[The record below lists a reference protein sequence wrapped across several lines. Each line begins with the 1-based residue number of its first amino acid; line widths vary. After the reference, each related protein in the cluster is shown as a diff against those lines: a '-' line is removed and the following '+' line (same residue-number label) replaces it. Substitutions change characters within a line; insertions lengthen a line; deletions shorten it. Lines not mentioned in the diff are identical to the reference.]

1 MEKVIDRDKFRL
13 TIPSSPKFLR
23 VVRAILA
30 EITHEAGFDEKTG
43 KDIIL
48 AVAEAC
54 TNVIKHS
61 YGGDES
67 KKIIISFSM
76 HDDRLEIE
84 IRDFGKKVDPK
95 EIQHRKLEDV
105 KPGGLGVLFIKSSM
119 DEVEYDTSMRHGTTL
134 TLVKYL
140 KTAERTFAE

>member
-1 MEKVIDRDKFRL
+1 MEKVIDKDRFRV

-23 VVRAILA
+23 VVRAILS

-48 AVAEAC
+48 AVDEAC

-61 YGGDES
+61 YHEDDGR
-67 KKIIISFSM
+67 KIIISFSM
-76 HDDRLEIE
+76 HPDRLTVE
-84 IRDFGKKVDPK
+84 IRDFGEKVDPK
-95 EIQHRKLEDV
+95 RIQHRKLEEV

-119 DEVEYDTSMRHGTTL
+119 DEVDFDTSMKHGTRL

-140 KTAERTFAE
+140 KESPRH